1 MTERKRVRLRAPAKV
16 NLHLEV
22 IRQRHDGYHEIET
35 VLQAIGL
42 YDTLRITLVESFR
55 GGEPRV
61 ELLVTPSGAAP
72 ESDDNLCVRAARLFC
87 QRQRVSGY
95 LQIELAKDIPAGS
108 GLGGGSS
115 DAMATLLACDRL
127 FGTGLEPAQLAA
139 LGAHLGSDVP
149 FFLAGG
155 TALGR
160 GLGADLTPLPAIRVG
175 HFLVVKPNFDLGTA
189 GVYAGLKMGLTVRT
203 TVANIRVI
211 KPLIARFPSGT
222 WFGYNRL
229 EEVVLPAHP
238 ELQRALAQLR
248 EAAPVAMMTGSGSA
262 LYGVFQ
268 EEGSADHMASRIRS
282 DFPFIRCVLPHPAGV
297 QFLEE

>member
-1 MTERKRVRLRAPAKV
+1 MTLRKRVRLRAPAKV

-35 VLQAIGL
+35 VFQAIGL
-42 YDTLRITLVESFR
+42 FDTVRVTLLER
-55 GGEPRV
+55 LPGGEPRL
-61 ELLVTPSGAAP
+61 ELLVTPAGAAP
-72 ESDDNLCVRAARLFC
+72 ESDDNLCARAVRLFC
-87 QRQRVSGY
+87 QRQRVSGH
-95 LQIELAKDIPAGS
+95 LQIELGKEIPAGS

-127 FGTGLEPAQLAA
+127 FGTALEPSQLLA
-139 LGAHLGSDVP
+139 LGAELGADVP

-160 GLGADLTPLPAIRVG
+160 GLGTDLTPLPAIRVG
-175 HFLVVKPNFDLGTA
+175 HFLVMKPNFDLATA
-189 GVYAGLKMGLTVRT
+189 GVYTGLKMGLTVRT

-211 KPLIARFPSGT
+211 KPLIARFPSTT

-248 EAAPVAMMTGSGSA
+248 EVAPVAMMTGSGSA
-262 LYGVFQ
+262 LYGVFP
-268 EEGSADHMASRIRS
+268 EEGSAAGMASRIRN

-297 QFLEE
+297 QFLEG